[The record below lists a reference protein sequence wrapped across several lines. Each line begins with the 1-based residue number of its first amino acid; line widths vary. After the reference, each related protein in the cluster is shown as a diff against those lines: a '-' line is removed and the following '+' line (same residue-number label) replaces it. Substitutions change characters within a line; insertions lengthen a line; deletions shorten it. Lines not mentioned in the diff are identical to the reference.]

1 MKDLFHDLEYD
12 IFLSQFCTIL
22 EEMINSFMEI
32 ILNIKAADYLKM
44 IGLV

>member
-22 EEMINSFMEI
+22 EMINSFMEI

-44 IGLV
+44 VGLV